1 MGQDDEASISF
12 PSKLS
17 TDEVGEEPLAVDAK
31 PKRKPG
37 PKTESKPGVTRVED
51 LFAGREVNIDDN

>member
-1 MGQDDEASISF
+1 MEQDDGVSISY
-12 PSKLS
+12 PSKS
-17 TDEVGEEPLAVDAK
+17 SKDEVVEEPLAVDAK

-37 PKTESKPGVTRVED
+37 QKTEPKPGVTRVED